1 MPWVKNIWEI
11 LLPVQAERGYLII
24 AVNTDTVDY
33 VRCAQQLN
41 HSIKIWN
48 PAAKTC
54 LLTDCEIDLPEFDYV
69 VQLPYGDVSKNASWR
84 LSNDWQAFRASPF
97 RQPIKLEADML
108 ITSSID
114 HWWTMLQHRDVV
126 ISTGARDYYSN
137 VATNRSYRKIF
148 DVNNLPDVYN
158 AVTYW
163 RLSQTAQEFWSWVQN
178 IFENWDQYKSLLKFP
193 DDEPTTDVVYAVAAQ
208 IMGPETVTMPF
219 ATYPKIVHM
228 KKHIIGTRTEDWTQE
243 LTWEYHNANLRINTV
258 AQHGAVH
265 YNTKDWNPNG

>member
-33 VRCAQQLN
+33 VACAQQLN
-41 HSIKIWN
+41 HSIKTWN
-48 PAAKTC
+48 PDAKTC
-54 LLTDCEIDLPEFDYV
+54 LLTDCDADLPAFDYV
-69 VQLPYGDVSKNASWR
+69 VKLPYGDVSKNASWR

-97 RQPIKLEADML
+97 RQTIKLEADML
-108 ITSSID
+108 ITSPID

-148 DVNNLPDVYN
+148 DANNLPDVYN

-163 RLSQTAQEFWSWVQN
+163 RLSKTAQEFWSWVQN

-208 IMGPETVTMPF
+208 IMGPETVTLPF

-228 KKHIIGTRTEDWTQE
+228 KKHIIGTRTEDWTSE

-258 AQHGAVH
+258 AQHGAFH